1 MPNWNWKHILNPGIG
16 RTSSI
21 RESEPCKL
29 ESAPAP
35 GKRLDSNTD
44 PLLSEMTRYLWLQL
58 REKYV
63 DSNGSGSAYRCSE
76 PHSRVETLKY
86 NCHPSREF
94 DIGMGIGY
102 WISAAE
108 RRIFLADEAF
118 YAVLFLQFSMC
129 YQAFRLVV
137 PGPNFGVF
145 NARLKMPR
153 THPKLYL

>member
-1 MPNWNWKHILNPGIG
+1 M
-16 RTSSI
+16 
-21 RESEPCKL
+21 

-108 RRIFLADEAF
+108 RRFFFFWLTKPFMPYCF
-118 YAVLFLQFSMC
+118 YSLVCVTKHFGWSYRVQILECSM
-129 YQAFRLVV
+129 QD
-137 PGPNFGVF
+137 
-145 NARLKMPR
+145 
-153 THPKLYL
+153 

>member
-1 MPNWNWKHILNPGIG
+1 MAA
-16 RTSSI
+16 SI
-21 RESEPCKL
+21 AQAEEIRKPPL

-44 PLLSEMTRYLWLQL
+44 PLLSEMTRRYLWLQL

-94 DIGMGIGY
+94 DIGMDIGLAPR
-102 WISAAE
+102 SGDF
-108 RRIFLADEAF
+108 FLADEAF
-118 YAVLFLQFSMC
+118 YVVLFLQFSMC